1 MSIDKLNY
9 KHLHYFWVIVKSGG
23 VAKAGEQL
31 HVTPQALSTQ
41 IRQLEAA
48 IGAPLWR
55 RAGRRLE
62 LTETGHLVLDYADR
76 LFSVGEELKEAL
88 RGRHGGA
95 SQAPLRIGVAD
106 VVPKLLAADVVKP
119 ALAGG
124 HARRLLCREGRF
136 ADLLAQLAVQ
146 RLDVVISDRPM
157 STAMSVRGYNHL
169 LVDCGVSFLAA
180 PALARRLR
188 PGFPSSLDGAP
199 MLMHGDDCALRP
211 RLVHWFSAVGVRPDI
226 VAEFD
231 DTALMKAFGE
241 AGHGFFAVA
250 NRVADLISRRIRA
263 PIIGRT
269 DDVKVQV
276 YAVTTE
282 RRLRHPGVIAISEA
296 TGDDRKP

>member
-1 MSIDKLNY
+1 MAADHLNY
-9 KHLHYFWVIVKSGG
+9 KHLHYFWVIVKAGG
-23 VAKAGEQL
+23 VAKAGERL
-31 HVTPQALSTQ
+31 HLTPQALSTQ

-48 IGAPLWR
+48 IGEPLWR

-62 LTETGHLVLDYADR
+62 LTDTGHLVMEHADR
-76 LFSVGEELKEAL
+76 LFSVGEELKAAL

-95 SQAPLRIGVAD
+95 ALAPLRIGVAA
-106 VVPKLLAADVVKP
+106 VVPKVLAADVVKP

-136 ADLLAQLAVQ
+136 DELLALLAVH

-157 STAMSVRGYNHL
+157 SAAMNVRGYNHL
-169 LVDCGVSFLAA
+169 LVDCGVSFLAV

-188 PGFPSSLDGAP
+188 PGFPQSLHGAP

-211 RLVHWFSAVGVRPDI
+211 RLVKWFDTLGVQPDI

-250 NRVADLISRRIRA
+250 NRVAEPISRQLRA

-269 DDVKVQV
+269 DDVAVQV

-296 TGDDRKP
+296 TGDDRRA

>member
-1 MSIDKLNY
+1 MAVDNLNY

-23 VAKAGEQL
+23 VAKAGEKL

-48 IGAPLWR
+48 VGEPLWR

-88 RGRHGGA
+88 RGRRDA
-95 SQAPLRIGVAD
+95 NVQAPLRIGVAE
-106 VVPKLLAADVVKP
+106 VVPKMLAADVVKP
-119 ALAGG
+119 ALADG
-124 HARRLLCREGRF
+124 HARRLICREGRF
-136 ADLLAQLAVQ
+136 DELLAQLAVH

-157 STAMSVRGYNHL
+157 SAAMNVRGYNHL
-169 LVDCGVSFLAA
+169 LVDCGVSFLAT

-188 PGFPSSLDGAP
+188 PTFPQSLDGAP
-199 MLMHGDDCALRP
+199 MLMHGDDSALRP
-211 RLVHWFSAVGVRPDI
+211 RLVNWFDRIGVRPDV

-241 AGHGFFAVA
+241 AGMGFFAVA
-250 NRVADLISRRIRA
+250 NRVAEMVSRQLRA

-269 DDVKVQV
+269 DDVSVQV
-276 YAVTTE
+276 YAVTCE
-282 RRLRHPGVIAISEA
+282 RRLRHPGVVAISEA
-296 TGDDRKP
+296 TGADRRT

>member
-1 MSIDKLNY
+1 MAADNLNY

-23 VAKAGEQL
+23 VAKAGEKL

-48 IGAPLWR
+48 IGEPLWR

-62 LTETGHLVLDYADR
+62 LTETGHLVMEYADR
-76 LFSVGEELKEAL
+76 LFSVGEELKDAL
-88 RGRHGGA
+88 RGRGDGA
-95 SQAPLRIGVAD
+95 AQAPLRIGVAD
-106 VVPKLLAADVVKP
+106 VVPKLLAADVVRP

-124 HARRLLCREGRF
+124 HARRLVCREGRF
-136 ADLLAQLAVQ
+136 ADLLGQLAVH

-157 STAMSVRGYNHL
+157 STAMNVRGYNHL
-169 LVDCGVSFLAA
+169 LVDCGVSFLAT
-180 PALARRLR
+180 PTLARKLR
-188 PGFPSSLDGAP
+188 PNFPRSLDGAP
-199 MLMHGDDCALRP
+199 MLMHGDDSALRP
-211 RLVHWFSAVGVRPDI
+211 RLANWFDRIGVRPNI

-241 AGHGFFAVA
+241 AGLGFFTVA
-250 NRVADLISRRIRA
+250 NRVAEPISAQLRA

-269 DDVKVQV
+269 DDVTVQV

-282 RRLRHPGVIAISEA
+282 RRLRHPGVVAISEA
-296 TGDDRKP
+296 TGADRPR